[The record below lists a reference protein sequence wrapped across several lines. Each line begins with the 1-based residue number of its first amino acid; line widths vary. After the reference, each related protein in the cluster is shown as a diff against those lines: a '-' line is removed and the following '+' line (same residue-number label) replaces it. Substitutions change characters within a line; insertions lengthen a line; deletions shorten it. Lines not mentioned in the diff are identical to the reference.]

1 MFVGVGTQAAAAFA
15 SKNSML
21 RGEKVQILMRI
32 CPHYFKS
39 TLNPNVLT
47 SNSPAEFREHS
58 FKKNHLPENNY
69 MYLQDFTYCLFNDAK
84 QTLMISNCYL

>member
-58 FKKNHLPENNY
+58 IKKKSSSREQLYVPARFHLLPV
-69 MYLQDFTYCLFNDAK
+69 
-84 QTLMISNCYL
+84 